1 MGKFD
6 LNSARSVVG
15 HNVNLHLKDG
25 SVIINVLITHVE
37 RKNHGERVTVYYAT
51 PIERMIKVHL
61 REIEWAER
69 LDPHVFMG
77 SIAFRKRRINSMGIE
92 IS

>member
-25 SVIINVLITHVE
+25 SVIINVLITHE
-37 RKNHGERVTVYYAT
+37 RKNHGEGVTVYYAA
-51 PIERMIKVHL
+51 PIERMREVPL
-61 REIEWAER
+61 REIEWTER

-92 IS
+92 IP